1 MLEEAGSYL
10 ESLLNI
16 ERSPETPYSYFG
28 LDKIQGLL
36 DRVGNPERDL
46 SVIHI
51 AGSKGKGSTALW
63 LEGLLRAAGEN
74 VGTFTSPHLERWTER
89 FRIDGMEVEE
99 ARLASALNVLK
110 PHVEALQA
118 QDATHAPSFFDVL
131 TATAFLLF
139 KEAGVR
145 RVILEVGLG
154 GRLDSTNVV
163 DPAVACITS
172 IELEHTDRL
181 GGTLAEI
188 AAEKAG
194 IIKPGRPVVVGALP
208 PEALE
213 VVRRRALELAAPL
226 FVLGEDIEVEACAKG
241 KGRKE
246 LHYSFGEFNVQAELA
261 VLGEHQVQN
270 AALAL
275 ACVQRLGLY
284 APEVLAHAAQE
295 SFLRTRLPGR
305 VELLSRA
312 PLIVVDAAHTKSSAQ
327 YLLESLKEVP
337 HKKRHLVLSISADK
351 QVSAILQSLLTDA
364 VRVIVTV
371 AEPTRSMDSA
381 SLAEEV
387 STLAPEI
394 SLEVIP
400 DLAEAVDAALK
411 GMGAEDLLCI
421 TGSVYLAGA
430 ARSLLRERGFGE
442 NPSAGL

>member
-1 MLEEAGSYL
+1 VLEEAGAFL
-10 ESLLNI
+10 ESLINI
-16 ERSPETPYSYFG
+16 ERSPETPYTYFG

-89 FRIDGMEVEE
+89 FRIDGMEVEQ
-99 ARLASALNVLK
+99 ARLARTLNVLK

-118 QDATHAPSFFDVL
+118 QDAVHAPSFFDVL

-145 RVILEVGLG
+145 RVLLEVGLG

-213 VVRRRALELAAPL
+213 VVRRRAIELAAPL
-226 FVLGEDIEVEACAKG
+226 FVLGEDIEVEACAKEN
-241 KGRKE
+241 GRKE
-246 LHYSFGEFNVQAELA
+246 LHYHSGELSIKAELA

-275 ACVQRLGLY
+275 ACAQRLGLY
-284 APEVLAHAAQE
+284 TPEALSHAAQE

-312 PLIVVDAAHTKSSAQ
+312 PLIVVDAAHTESSAQ
-327 YLLESLKEVP
+327 RLLACLNEVP
-337 HKKRHLVLSISADK
+337 HKKRHLLLSISADK
-351 QVSAILQSLLTDA
+351 QVAAILRPLLTDA
-364 VRVIVTV
+364 HRVIATV
-371 AEPTRSMDSA
+371 SEPTRSMEA
-381 SLAEEV
+381 ALLAQEV
-387 STLAPEI
+387 LDLAPDI
-394 SLEVIP
+394 SVEAIP

-421 TGSVYLAGA
+421 TGSVFLAGA